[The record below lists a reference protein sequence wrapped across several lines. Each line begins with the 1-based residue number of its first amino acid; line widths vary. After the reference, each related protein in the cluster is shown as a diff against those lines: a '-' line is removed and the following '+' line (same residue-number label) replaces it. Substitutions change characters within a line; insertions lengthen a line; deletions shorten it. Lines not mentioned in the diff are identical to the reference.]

1 MLEAVSPVD
10 KRGFCQGFNITVMN
24 FGSAISPFV
33 LGLVSDKMGTPTAV
47 WICIGISFLAA
58 AINVPLIW
66 VNGCSVPK
74 KPRPKEARPLRG
86 EDKELVE
93 KALRGE
99 WIPLEDL
106 EAINEQRFRNRQPYL
121 LIHPRKYQDEKDELP
136 LLRKRAKKDFL
147 FQQTRLKMYL
157 NEINTTDQISSLC
170 DQVNSSIKASDSAE
184 AKEIN
189 RDIGE
194 WFKDYLVDSGYTL
207 STCRVLFNFVLRF
220 AHVTVLF
227 DHSHNTIQYSSNK
240 QSCLPF
246 RCLVR

>member
-1 MLEAVSPVD
+1 MLEAVSPID

-33 LGLVSDKMGTPTAV
+33 LGLVSDKLGTLTAI

-58 AINVPLIW
+58 VINVPLIW
-66 VNGCSVPK
+66 VNGCNVPK
-74 KPRPKEARPLRG
+74 KPRPKEARPLSG
-86 EDKELVE
+86 ENKELVE

-121 LIHPRKYQDEKDELP
+121 LIHPRKYQEEKDELP

-147 FQQTRLKMYL
+147 FQQTRLKKYL
-157 NEINTTDQISSLC
+157 NEINTTDQISHIC
-170 DQVNSSIKASDSAE
+170 EQVNSSIKASDSTE

-189 RDIGE
+189 KDIGE
-194 WFKDYLVDSGYTL
+194 WFKDYLVDSGYT
-207 STCRVLFNFVLRF
+207 V
-220 AHVTVLF
+220 
-227 DHSHNTIQYSSNK
+227 SHYMVVSQFYVINRSIQYTIVAST
-240 QSCLPF
+240 
-246 RCLVR
+246 